1 MEDWSDGVQCELV
14 PAGAVV
20 FDLTPFPNGGP
31 VMRTPRHRAAGL
43 ATLLCGILAC
53 APTPEPSA
61 ATGKCPV
68 SWAPAQLVLLD
79 TLLLEEPD
87 SLFLASPAAT
97 FQIAPDGL
105 IYIPELT
112 TNRLVIYGPGGALLG
127 SLGRSGSGPG
137 EFRSIDAFG
146 HVGDSIL
153 LHADDGERR
162 INVFNRLTGEWLASR
177 PYSGVLSWIT
187 VNHDEYLFG
196 LTSRGAGLVVARA
209 PIEDIVSGVP
219 SRPDD
224 LLLANAVP
232 IPEEYRRYPRLIAW
246 DDTKVVA
253 SGDTMVV
260 AFGGM
265 PYLTRTLAGAAQSD
279 TIVIPAC
286 ERRGSPPDVLEQ
298 WFTRTVRDRREARL
312 VNEMTQSALSALL
325 GLWRRSDGSY
335 VVWYQDPSWESDGR
349 IMKGVAYLSIISP
362 DLSSVCVDTRVEA
375 PGNSRPRLA
384 MHRDT
389 LYSLDQVILETDPPE
404 SITVIRRYLIEA
416 SGCTWFSTKRPAP

>member
-1 MEDWSDGVQCELV
+1 
-14 PAGAVV
+14 
-20 FDLTPFPNGGP
+20 
-31 VMRTPRHRAAGL
+31 MRTPRHREASLPA
-43 ATLLCGILAC
+43 LLCGVLAC
-53 APTPEPSA
+53 APTPGPSA
-61 ATGKCPV
+61 AFVGCP
-68 SWAPAQLVLLD
+68 APWKPPRLVLLD
-79 TLLLEEPD
+79 TLILEEPD
-87 SLFLASPAAT
+87 SLFLASPGAT

-105 IYIPELT
+105 MYIPELT

-162 INVFNRLTGEWLASR
+162 INVFNRLTGEWVAAR
-177 PYSGVLSWIT
+177 PYSGVLSW
-187 VNHDEYLFG
+187 VSVHGGEYLFG

-209 PIEDIVSGVP
+209 PIEAITSDIP

-224 LLLANAVP
+224 LILASVIP
-232 IPEEYRRYPRLIAW
+232 IPEEYQRYPRLIAW

-260 AFGGM
+260 AFGGL
-265 PYLTRTLAGAAQSD
+265 PYLTRTLAGAAESD
-279 TIVIPAC
+279 TVVIPAC

-349 IMKGVAYLSIISP
+349 IMKGVAYLSVLSQ
-362 DLSSVCVDTRVEA
+362 DLSRVCVDARVEA

-389 LYSLDQVILETDPPE
+389 LYALDQVILDRDPPE
-404 SITVIRRYLIEA
+404 SMTIIRRYLLDA
-416 SGCTWFSTKRPAP
+416 ADCTWFPTSREHTPP